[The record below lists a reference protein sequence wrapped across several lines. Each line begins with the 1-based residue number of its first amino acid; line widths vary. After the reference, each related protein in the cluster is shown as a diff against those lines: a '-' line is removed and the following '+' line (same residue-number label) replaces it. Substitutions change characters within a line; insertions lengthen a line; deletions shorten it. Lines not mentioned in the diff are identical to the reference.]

1 MKKQTILSLFAA
13 GIFFLAAV
21 FTGCPSPTVTPSAP
35 KDITITYDAGAKG
48 TFENGESTI
57 TQSAKQG
64 KTFDLITP
72 TVTDSDIYT
81 FVNYTID
88 DTDTVYKAGKTFKK
102 DTTLVAHYAVI
113 SPTNLVITK
122 DFHAE
127 HVSLTWDHPS
137 DLVTYKLKITDLTQ
151 SNPEPLQM
159 LTADTKSKTFTLT
172 HSHTYKIEVCAE
184 YDSELSAYVEG
195 TVNMV
200 GFFTVTYD
208 AGNKGNFNGQ
218 STVTVQVDE
227 GTPFTADKIPT
238 INNQYVTIFEFDN
251 YTIDDTDNQITANYT
266 LTKDITLKANYTV
279 IAPTNLTLTK
289 KNEEATIMTVQ
300 FEHPSDQNIFTIE
313 VTDITQNAGNLSSP
327 KTITGAGKTNDVA
340 GLKYSHTYNVTVKA
354 VCEGVSSDS
363 TPPVSITMETFYTV
377 YYDAGL
383 RGTINGSQTYSVQV
397 DRGTPFTA
405 VAPTIM
411 SNYQNIFKF
420 KHYIIDNDPSK
431 ILTDNYN
438 VRSNISIQAVYYVV
452 PPSNVK
458 TYITEPFDL
467 KVTFDHPIE
476 DPAAKGVKFEILLED
491 ITYQT
496 PVAISEQQTA
506 KIWTTNQLRYRH
518 AYKVS
523 VSTIC
528 ESEESERIAIEFCPT
543 EPANV
548 PVLLLMYMDGDNNLN
563 DPIFFDLNEAEY
575 GLYQA
580 GAAAENVKVFALFD
594 GGPRQGDGYENQFG
608 FEDTRLLELGPH
620 SGEVYTVKQGQL
632 YITQQGQLLS
642 DTTIDRSYDA
652 DWLAVNEAE
661 MNEKQTLKFFL
672 EWATD
677 RYNAGKIILQ
687 FSNHGGGPRS
697 YMPKELI
704 LPNGEKTELNN
715 MYGRRSMCWDD
726 TTGGS
731 ECFLKTSDL
740 SDVFD
745 ELGFGSTKQKI
756 EMIME
761 DVCLGGSIEE
771 AYEVKDYA
779 NYFLAS
785 PNNIPG
791 FGFDYTNLVKTLCA
805 NANSSNL
812 SEILGNAVIQ
822 QYAADYAWSDA
833 QWLAYIKTNYP
844 LPDSCPNSFQSLQDF
859 AIWYYTYL
867 IGEEGLTSEQ
877 ASESIYRMALN
888 ISLQVNVSTLSLIDL
903 SKLANLQTAID
914 GLAQELLDNASVNC
928 SNIWADEQGNL
939 VTNPDNAVYSLNRL
953 VLIRGEALRPFD
965 NIKYQGS
972 YSWLYDIGTMLDT
985 MAGIANIDG
994 WTELLTQVTNVR
1006 QALVAS
1012 VKACWRDG
1020 LFYGPTYS
1028 TIVDTNIL
1036 CSNTNVPYG
1045 LTISGETVKIV
1056 NYNGQNYLDDG
1067 DYPSWYT
1074 DLKFGQDCKWN
1085 DLLQAIFPSN

>member
-64 KTFDLITP
+64 KVFDLITP

-159 LTADTKSKTFTLT
+159 LTADTKGIQDIALF

-238 INNQYVTIFEFDN
+238 INNQYVNIFEFDN

-313 VTDITQNAGNLSSP
+313 VTDAADSSSIQ
-327 KTITGAGKTNDVA
+327 TITGSGKTKDVT
-340 GLKYSHTYNVTVKA
+340 GLVYSHTYNVTVWA

-363 TPPVSITMETFYTV
+363 ITPVSITMKTFYTV

-383 RGTINGSQTYSVQV
+383 RGTINESQTYSVQV

-405 VAPTIM
+405 VDPEIKT
-411 SNYQNIFKF
+411 NYQNIFEF

-438 VRSNISIQAVYYVV
+438 VRSNISIQAVYSVV

-467 KVTFDHPIE
+467 KVTFDHPIA

-491 ITYQT
+491 ISYQT

-528 ESEESERIAIEFCPT
+528 ESEESERITIEFCPT

-580 GAAAENVKVFALFD
+580 GAAADNVKVIALFD

-608 FEDTRLLELGPH
+608 FADTRLLELGPH
-620 SGEVYTVKQGQL
+620 SGEVYAVKQGQL

-642 DTTIDRSYDA
+642 DKTIDRSYDA
-652 DWLAVNEAE
+652 DWLEGREVE

-791 FGFDYTNLVKTLCA
+791 FGFDYTNLVKTLCS
-805 NANSSNL
+805 NANDSNL
-812 SEILGNAVIQ
+812 SEILGNVVIQ

-833 QWLAYIKTNYP
+833 QWLEFYHEGYSNHFETLEDFGNY
-844 LPDSCPNSFQSLQDF
+844 LYS
-859 AIWYYTYL
+859 YL
-867 IGEEGLTSEQ
+867 IQQGGFTQAQ
-877 ASESIYRMALN
+877 ASEYIYDLALN
-888 ISLQVNVSTLSLIDL
+888 ISVQAKVSTLSLIDL
-903 SKLANLQTAID
+903 SKLADVKTAID
-914 GLAQELLDNASVNC
+914 AVAQEILDNANTNCTKIFLQPNENNNGYSIVYESGENTIPVNRMELL
-928 SNIWADEQGNL
+928 SNMALD
-939 VTNPDNAVYSLNRL
+939 Y
-953 VLIRGEALRPFD
+953 IRPI
-965 NIKYQGS
+965 NYQGT
-972 YSWLYDIGTMLDT
+972 YSWLYDIGYMSDT
-985 MAGIANIDG
+985 MAYWANNDD
-994 WTELLTQVTNVR
+994 WTSLKDKLRNLD
-1006 QALVAS
+1006 QALNTSVIAS
-1012 VKACWRDG
+1012 WRDG
-1020 LFYGPTYS
+1020 AFFGPTYS
-1028 TIVDTNIL
+1028 TFTTTNIL
-1036 CSNTNVPYG
+1036 CSSDNSYYG
-1045 LTISGETVKIV
+1045 LTISGETFKYTVEGTQATV
-1056 NYNGQNYLDDG
+1056 VDG

-1085 DLLQAIFPSN
+1085 DLLQACFPNN